1 MRILCAFGRYAYG
14 DPARGEGYEYA
25 NFLPALRLLGHET
38 MLFDSFD
45 RSRYQSFAEM
55 NAAFLAEVERSQ
67 PDLVLCALMSYE
79 LWTETLDLV
88 RDRCRAALVNWGTD
102 DSWKYQQFARFVAPH
117 VDCYATTSRQAWR
130 SAQEAGR
137 TNWVLTQWAASDTRL
152 QEPLPADAC
161 RYPVSFVG
169 SAYGNRRR
177 WIETLRKAG
186 IEVTCFG
193 HGWPGGAVAA
203 ERIPTIIRE
212 SAVSLNFGDSGLHVQ
227 GLLPYRSR
235 QIKAR
240 IFEVPGAG
248 GMLLTEHA
256 PGIERFYRVGEEI
269 DVFGSAGEL
278 LEKIRRYLSDPE
290 LRDRVAQAGHG
301 RTRREHTYTRRF
313 TDLLEQAI
321 ALKRESGGQLAR
333 ACRFDDLVQTH
344 LAAHHRMGPLLK
356 LLRALLVVTASLA
369 LGRRRGPRA
378 ARRLLFE
385 LSWRFAGSKTYGAA
399 GLPGRLFYR
408 ES

>member
-1 MRILCAFGRYAYG
+1 
-14 DPARGEGYEYA
+14 
-25 NFLPALRLLGHET
+25 
-38 MLFDSFD
+38 
-45 RSRYQSFAEM
+45 
-55 NAAFLAEVERSQ
+55 
-67 PDLVLCALMSYE
+67 
-79 LWTETLDLV
+79 
-88 RDRCRAALVNWGTD
+88 
-102 DSWKYQQFARFVAPH
+102 
-117 VDCYATTSRQAWR
+117 
-130 SAQEAGR
+130 
-137 TNWVLTQWAASDTRL
+137 
-152 QEPLPADAC
+152 
-161 RYPVSFVG
+161 
-169 SAYGNRRR
+169 
-177 WIETLRKAG
+177 
-186 IEVTCFG
+186 
-193 HGWPGGAVAA
+193 
-203 ERIPTIIRE
+203 
-212 SAVSLNFGDSGLHVQ
+212 
-227 GLLPYRSR
+227 LPYRSR